1 MPRLVLTSTS
11 SPHLR
16 TARPEAPAQ
25 GLRAD
30 TVRHTRPASTPQGIL
45 PSWGAT
51 TRGRCLTL
59 PHSLVGEAWPGSGR
73 KTRSG
78 LRATP
83 LGWKPERR
91 RRGPALRAP
100 ARRLRSNAGASRRPG
115 RTTRHVCAAPAM
127 EFERSPTFNRIA
139 ESSVPATVLFR
150 QVRRCGR
157 AGLTRAQTEHDSN
170 QNAPSSH
177 HDDVARNRSETPRL
191 RSKAR
196 RLSIRWATGERG
208 ATR

>member
-1 MPRLVLTSTS
+1 MSLPRLVLTSTS

-100 ARRLRSNAGASRRPG
+100 ARRLRSNAGLAASWPHNPPCMRGTSNGVRAFADLQSHRG
-115 RTTRHVCAAPAM
+115 VVRTGYRIVPAG
-127 EFERSPTFNRIA
+127 
-139 ESSVPATVLFR
+139 SSVRT
-150 QVRRCGR
+150 RRTHSRTDR
-157 AGLTRAQTEHDSN
+157 A
-170 QNAPSSH
+170 
-177 HDDVARNRSETPRL
+177 
-191 RSKAR
+191 
-196 RLSIRWATGERG
+196 
-208 ATR
+208 